1 MAFPDIRAA
10 GPEDAAAVTAILST
24 VWRESYLGMIDTD
37 YLQGR
42 MGDDV
47 AALTAAMLAPNSAAL
62 VLLAVRQ
69 GRALGVLTA
78 QQEADDPA
86 CERLSAISVLPEARG
101 KGLGTALIGV
111 AAVRQAALGRERAVL
126 TVLPGNLRARAL
138 YARLGGTEEAGF
150 VSAALPGGGETAG
163 LAVRWSDIKALAQA
177 ARTAFRDSA

>member
-62 VLLAVRQ
+62 VLLAVGQ

-86 CERLSAISVLPEARG
+86 CERL
-101 KGLGTALIGV
+101 
-111 AAVRQAALGRERAVL
+111 
-126 TVLPGNLRARAL
+126 
-138 YARLGGTEEAGF
+138 
-150 VSAALPGGGETAG
+150 
-163 LAVRWSDIKALAQA
+163 
-177 ARTAFRDSA
+177 